1 MRRLLKTAP
10 IAALLLLG
18 GCIEN
23 APLDSLD
30 PQGPIARDIDDL
42 FWLVMWIAGV
52 ILVIVM
58 GALLVAL
65 VLFRDRPGRKDP
77 KQVHGN
83 ATLEVVWT
91 VIPVVILASI
101 AVPTVQRVFEYTECS
116 DDALHIEVIGH
127 QWWFEYYYPDHDI
140 YSANVLVIP
149 EETEICLDMTSDDVL
164 HNYWIPQ
171 LNGKR
176 YLVPGQ
182 ETLLLLNADD
192 PGEYWGHCAE
202 FCGLSHALMR
212 ARVQALTQADY
223 DQWLLDQQQG
233 PVEPAPGS
241 LEEEGLNT
249 FLAAGCTQCH
259 NVTGVN
265 EVPDPIGPN
274 LTHFASRNVF
284 AGAIFELDDP
294 NHLAEWL
301 ANPPEL
307 KPGSF
312 MPNLNLTSDQ
322 IEALEAW
329 LRSLD

>member
-1 MRRLLKTAP
+1 MRRLAKTAP

-18 GCIEN
+18 ACVEN

-30 PQGPIARDIDDL
+30 PQGPIAEDIDGL
-42 FWLVMWIAGV
+42 FRLTFWIATV
-52 ILVIVM
+52 IFVIVM
-58 GALLVAL
+58 VAIL
-65 VLFRDRPGRKDP
+65 ASIVLYRDRPGRPEP

-91 VIPVVILASI
+91 VIPVLILASI
-101 AVPTVQRVFEYTECS
+101 AVPTVQRVFEYTECA
-116 DDALHIEVIGH
+116 DDALHIDVIGH
-127 QWWFEYYYPDHDI
+127 QWWFEYYYPEDDI
-140 YSANVLVIP
+140 YTANVLVIP
-149 EETEICLDMTSDDVL
+149 EDREICLDMTSDDVL
-164 HNYWIPQ
+164 HNYWIPK

-182 ETLLLLNADD
+182 ETQLLLYADE
-192 PGEYWGHCAE
+192 PGEYWGHCGE

-212 ARVQALTQADY
+212 ARVQALTQSDY
-223 DQWLLDQQQG
+223 EAWIVNQQAG
-233 PVEPAPGS
+233 PVEPEPGS

-249 FLAAGCTQCH
+249 FLQAGCTQCH

-265 EVPDPIGPN
+265 EIDDPIGPN
-274 LTHFASRNVF
+274 LTHFASRNVY
-284 AGAIFELDDP
+284 AGAILELDDP
-294 NHLAEWL
+294 GDMAAWL
-301 ANPPEL
+301 ANAPAV

-322 IEALEAW
+322 ITALEAW